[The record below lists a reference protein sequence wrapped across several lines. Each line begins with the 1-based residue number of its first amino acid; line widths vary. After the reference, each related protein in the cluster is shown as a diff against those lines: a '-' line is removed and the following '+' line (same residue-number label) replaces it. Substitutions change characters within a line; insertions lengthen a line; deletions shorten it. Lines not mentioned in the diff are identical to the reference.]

1 MINAANNLEVEAS
14 TAGRKTSIDKTTGQ
28 VTIADGTQGT
38 GKVFASDANG
48 GGSWQA
54 PAAQNSEVMVSA
66 KLTVNQVLPPGV
78 TKVNLNSELFDKNNH
93 YDLTT
98 DQLLAPSSG
107 YYSVNVGFSRSG
119 TAQNS
124 ISGFLYVNNA
134 PSSEGNLW
142 DQFVGAGNG
151 YTVSA
156 SRLIYLNAGDL
167 LDFRLAPNFV
177 ADGVREAFF
186 QVSKV
191 SN

>member
-119 TAQNS
+119 LAVNS
-124 ISGFLYVNNA
+124 VSGFLYVNNA

-142 DQFVGAGNG
+142 DAAIGAGNG

-156 SRLIYLNAGDL
+156 TRLIYLNAGDL
-167 LDFRLAPNFV
+167 LDFRLRPNFAV
-177 ADGVREAFF
+177 DGALIAFF
-186 QVSKV
+186 QISKV